1 MADQTAIQWTDHTF
15 NAWWGCSRVSPACR
29 FCYADTLAH
38 RWGQELWRRSGPRRM
53 LGKDNWR
60 KPLKWNRDAEHA
72 GKPALVFCASMSD
85 VFERHPVDEVNAE
98 LDAART
104 RLWDLIAETP
114 WLRWQL
120 LTKRI
125 ENVADM
131 APWGDDWPDN
141 VWLGTSVEDQR
152 RANERIAALL
162 MRPAKVRFLSCEP
175 LLEAVDLTRVAYT
188 DGGGTHLDVVHGR
201 HGIPDVWATSA
212 QKVSWVICGG
222 ESGAKHR
229 PMNLDWARSLRDQ
242 CASAD
247 VPFFFKQVGGRT
259 SKAGG
264 SLLDGRQHVELPER
278 AA

>member
-1 MADQTAIQWTDHTF
+1 MSDTTAIQWTNHTF

-38 RWGQELWRRSGPRRM
+38 RWGHELWRRSGPRRM
-53 LGKDNWR
+53 LGDDNWR
-60 KPLKWNRDAEHA
+60 KPLKWNRDAERA

-85 VFERHPVDEVNAE
+85 VFERHPVPEVDAE
-98 LDAART
+98 LDSART
-104 RLWDLIAETP
+104 RLWNLIAETP

-120 LTKRI
+120 LTKRV

-131 APWGDDWPDN
+131 APWGDNWPGN

-152 RANERIAALL
+152 RANERIPVLLAL
-162 MRPAKVRFLSCEP
+162 PAKVRFLSCEP
-175 LLEAVDLTRVAYT
+175 LLGPVDLTRVAYT

-201 HGIPDVWATSA
+201 HGIPDVWSSA
-212 QKVSWVICGG
+212 AQRVSWVICGG

-229 PMNLDWARSLRDQ
+229 PMDMAWARSLRDQ
-242 CASAD
+242 CQSGG
-247 VPFFFKQVGGRT
+247 VPFLFKQVGGRT

-264 SLLDGRQHVELPER
+264 RELDGRTYDQFPEC